1 MFTLLHST
9 NINHQH
15 VVSVKHQNLQ
25 LNQSQNKL
33 NRHMPE

>member
-15 VVSVKHQNLQ
+15 VSVKHQNLQ